1 MVYLRNLK
9 KSDFFLLKILI
20 KPAVAR
26 PASPFVPVSDRS
38 YLVGV

>member
-1 MVYLRNLK
+1 MGFNE
-9 KSDFFLLKILI
+9 KSIIRDSFLLKILI